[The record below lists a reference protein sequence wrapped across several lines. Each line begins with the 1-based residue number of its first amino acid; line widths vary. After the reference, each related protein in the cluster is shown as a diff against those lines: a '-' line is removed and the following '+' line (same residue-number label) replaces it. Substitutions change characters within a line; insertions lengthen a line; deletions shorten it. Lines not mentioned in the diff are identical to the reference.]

1 MAKQGGMGATAYVDG
16 YDVGGD
22 VTALNRIGGG
32 PLAGVV
38 TGIKKSAEERIG
50 LKIDGAI
57 EFTSAFNDDNV
68 SAIIGAHQVLK
79 TLPTTDR
86 LVSYFH
92 RQEVGA
98 PVASCLSKQ
107 VNYDATRGD
116 DGSLFFGVSTQS
128 NGYGTEWGEALTAGS
143 KVDTAGADGV
153 AIDYGSAS
161 TLFGWTAY
169 AHLVAFTG
177 TNITFTVQDSADNS
191 SFSSLTGGAFTAMT
205 GIGAARL
212 TSASATATVRRY
224 VRINTSGTFTSA
236 TFAVSFVRYLSTRPL

>member
-22 VTALNRIGGG
+22 VTALQNIGGG
-32 PLAGVV
+32 PLAGEV
-38 TGIKKSAEERIG
+38 TGIKKSAPERIG
-50 LKIDGAI
+50 LKLDGRLDL
-57 EFTSAFNDDNV
+57 TSAFNDDNV

-98 PVASCLSKQ
+98 PVASLLSKQ
-107 VNYDATRGD
+107 VNYDATRGE
-116 DGSLFFGVSTQS
+116 DGSLFFAVNSQA
-128 NGYGTEWGEALTAGS
+128 NGYGLEWGEALTAGS
-143 KVDTAGADGV
+143 RVDTTATNGA
-153 AIDYGSAS
+153 AIDYGSTS

-177 TNITFTVQDSADNS
+177 TSITFTVQDSADNS
-191 SFSSLTGGAFTAMT
+191 SFTALTGGAFTAMT
-205 GIGAARL
+205 GVGAARL
-212 TSASATATVRRY
+212 TSASSTATVRRY
-224 VRINTSGTFTSA
+224 VRVVTSGTFTSA
-236 TFAVSFVRYLSTRPL
+236 TFAVSFVRYLSARPL